1 MDSMLKYY
9 KSQSA
14 RFHGFSIDKINSYT
28 MGGAA
33 SKTKQTKK
41 EAGGPMRGVVP
52 GAGQDEAAVGDGAA
66 AGGGAAAA
74 VPAETVP
81 DASGGASGRVGEEEE
96 GESKGEG
103 AGEGAPD
110 GGEAKVEL
118 SDEDKEV
125 KGRVFPEG
133 KPPKEVAWWEDATVL
148 PEGIDPV
155 DYEREHRHALAWLK
169 LAFPLAHKDSDTKHW
184 IKRLLAVNY
193 FTGNMS
199 YMEILEPLRTFC
211 GERLLLAGAPLQAL
225 FQTDGDV
232 RGLAELAPAPLEAVA
247 HVAHLRQDHPAVG
260 LAPPPG
266 ADPTTLEGESVYIH
280 FLRLVALALNEK
292 FQTLVERV
300 VDPLGGE
307 HKGCAIKGDARMRN
321 KALAA
326 DDHRYA
332 TKPRPALNIDIVR
345 CCVTFNDVASLRRGV
360 EAVVAA
366 VARDGGG
373 VGRVKNGFKLEEA
386 EAARSFHY
394 RSFMVNLVVDF
405 GCTFGEACG
414 TTEVA
419 KAFDAHVNA
428 WKARNPNVPWGRWRK
443 EARAALD
450 AVKSEAMSKRRAVM
464 VCEVQFLL
472 RPYLDA
478 RREMH
483 LLYKVVRAAS
493 DKHLAQQFAVAK
505 EEEGRGKE
513 ATWASEE
520 RREVEKARREVEAGE
535 ALALWG
541 ACDGGFLKAVEVAL
555 QQEGVDVNQA
565 SPSDGSTPLWQA
577 CFYGHL
583 DVVRALLGADGIQ
596 ANQAE
601 EDGCTPLIIAA
612 YIGHSEVVSLL
623 LGTDALDTSC
633 TCSEKTALEWAQADA
648 RNEAWAFLD
657 GKIKQEGRARVRDLL
672 CTP

>member
-1 MDSMLKYY
+1 
-9 KSQSA
+9 
-14 RFHGFSIDKINSYT
+14 

-133 KPPKEVAWWEDATVL
+133 KPPKEVMRWIDGGGSLGPETVND
-148 PEGIDPV
+148 EK
-155 DYEREHRHALAWLK
+155 EHRHALAWLK

-184 IKRLLAVNY
+184 IKRLLAVRY

-199 YMEILEPLRTFC
+199 YMKILEPLRTFC

-247 HVAHLRQDHPAVG
+247 QVAHLRQDHPAVG

-292 FQTLVERV
+292 FQTLVKRV
-300 VDPLGGE
+300 VKPLRGK

-541 ACDGGFLKAVEVAL
+541 ACLGGFLKAVEVAL

-565 SPSDGSTPLWQA
+565 SSSDGSTPLSWA
-577 CFYGHL
+577 CNYGHL

-596 ANQAE
+596 ANQANQNSQ
-601 EDGCTPLIIAA
+601 TPINIASDKGHVEVVRVLLSVPGIDIA
-612 YIGHSEVVSLL
+612 TKNDWGYTPESNAQAQGHSGVVSLL
-623 LGTDALDTSC
+623 
-633 TCSEKTALEWAQADA
+633 
-648 RNEAWAFLD
+648 
-657 GKIKQEGRARVRDLL
+657 QEPSQS
-672 CTP
+672 T

>member
-1 MDSMLKYY
+1 
-9 KSQSA
+9 
-14 RFHGFSIDKINSYT
+14 

-103 AGEGAPD
+103 AGEGAPG

-118 SDEDKEV
+118 NDEDKEV

-133 KPPKEVAWWEDATVL
+133 KPPKEVMRW
-148 PEGIDPV
+148 IDGGGWLGPTNL
-155 DYEREHRHALAWLK
+155 DYEKDHRHTLAWLK

-184 IKRLLAVNY
+184 IKRLLAVEY
-193 FTGNMS
+193 FTANMS
-199 YMEILEPLRTFC
+199 YMKILEPLRTFC

-225 FQTDGDV
+225 FQSDGDV
-232 RGLAELAPAPLEAVA
+232 RGLADLAPAPLEAVA
-247 HVAHLRQDHPAVG
+247 QVAHLRQDHPAVG

-292 FQTLVERV
+292 FQTLVKRV
-300 VDPLGGE
+300 VKPLRGK

-493 DKHLAQQFAVAK
+493 AEHLAQQFAVAK

-520 RREVEKARREVEAGE
+520 RREVEKARRKVEAGE
-535 ALALWG
+535 ALALLW

-565 SPSDGSTPLWQA
+565 RSSDGSTPLYWA

-596 ANQAE
+596 ANQANQNSQTPINIASYRGHVE
-601 EDGCTPLIIAA
+601 VVRVLLSVPGIDIATADKWGDTPLQSALEK
-612 YIGHSEVVSLL
+612 GHSGVVSLL
-623 LGTDALDTSC
+623 
-633 TCSEKTALEWAQADA
+633 
-648 RNEAWAFLD
+648 
-657 GKIKQEGRARVRDLL
+657 QEHSQS
-672 CTP
+672 T